1 MNISKPLQSYL
12 QFDYIVKKSS
22 KYICRNWKLKVGLHI
37 NSNTC
42 QKNRPNIF
50 VETGNWKWDYIS
62 TQIPFQTEEA
72 FTDSQQGFHLVL

>member
-12 QFDYIVKKSS
+12 QFDYIVK
-22 KYICRNWKLKVGLHI
+22 
-37 NSNTC
+37 
-42 QKNRPNIF
+42 KNRPNIF